1 MFDKIDDAHDFITC
15 SIKLKYF
22 LFHIIQYRPRT
33 NERTNE
39 LDEMETTTVAV
50 AVAKKD
56 MSAARRGAA
65 LKREKKIAAGLARA
79 AGQAAAARRR
89 AADAEDK
96 TVRQRAIAEE
106 AALVDQQIA
115 AVRRA
120 LGLGDNEPNPSYI
133 CLMIETLMAEMRFR
147 LSEKGFW

>member
-1 MFDKIDDAHDFITC
+1 MIEYSYPKE
-15 SIKLKYF
+15 
-22 LFHIIQYRPRT
+22 
-33 NERTNE
+33 ERTNK

-50 AVAKKD
+50 VNKKD

-89 AADAEDK
+89 AEEEEDP
-96 TVRQRAIAEE
+96 TVRKRAIAEE
-106 AALVDQQIA
+106 TAAIDRQIEA
-115 AVRRA
+115 ARRA
-120 LGLGDNEPNPSYI
+120 LGVSKNEPNPTAI
-133 CLMIETLMAEMRFR
+133 CLMIETLTAQMRIR

>member
-1 MFDKIDDAHDFITC
+1 MIEYSYPT
-15 SIKLKYF
+15 
-22 LFHIIQYRPRT
+22 R
-33 NERTNE
+33 RTNE
-39 LDEMETTTVAV
+39 LYKMETTTVAV
-50 AVAKKD
+50 AANKKD

-89 AADAEDK
+89 SEDH

-106 AALVDQQIA
+106 TAAIDRTIEA
-115 AVRRA
+115 ARHM
-120 LGLGDNEPNPSYI
+120 LGVGKNEPNPTAI
-133 CLMIETLMAEMRFR
+133 CLMVETLTAQMRVR

>member
-1 MFDKIDDAHDFITC
+1 MIEYSYPKE
-15 SIKLKYF
+15 
-22 LFHIIQYRPRT
+22 
-33 NERTNE
+33 ERTNK

-50 AVAKKD
+50 ANKKD

-89 AADAEDK
+89 AEDH

-106 AALVDQQIA
+106 TAAIDRQIEA
-115 AVRRA
+115 ARRA
-120 LGLGDNEPNPSYI
+120 LGVSKNDPNPTAI
-133 CLMIETLMAEMRFR
+133 CLMIETLTAQMRIR

>member
-1 MFDKIDDAHDFITC
+1 
-15 SIKLKYF
+15 
-22 LFHIIQYRPRT
+22 
-33 NERTNE
+33 
-39 LDEMETTTVAV
+39 METTAVAV
-50 AVAKKD
+50 AVANKKD

-89 AADAEDK
+89 AEDP

-106 AALVDQQIA
+106 TAAIDRKIEA
-115 AVRRA
+115 ARHMLGVRE
-120 LGLGDNEPNPSYI
+120 NEPNPTAI
-133 CLMIETLMAEMRFR
+133 CLMIETLTAQMRIR

>member
-1 MFDKIDDAHDFITC
+1 
-15 SIKLKYF
+15 
-22 LFHIIQYRPRT
+22 
-33 NERTNE
+33 
-39 LDEMETTTVAV
+39 METTTVAV
-50 AVAKKD
+50 VNKKD

-89 AADAEDK
+89 AEDH

-106 AALVDQQIA
+106 TAAIDRQIEA
-115 AVRRA
+115 ARRA
-120 LGLGDNEPNPSYI
+120 LGVSKNDPNPTAI
-133 CLMIETLMAEMRFR
+133 CLMIETLTAQMRIR

>member
-1 MFDKIDDAHDFITC
+1 LNTVTRQRI
-15 SIKLKYF
+15 
-22 LFHIIQYRPRT
+22 
-33 NERTNE
+33 TNE

-50 AVAKKD
+50 ANKKD

-65 LKREKKIAAGLARA
+65 LKREKKIAAELARA

-89 AADAEDK
+89 AEDQ

-106 AALVDQQIA
+106 TAAIDRQIEA
-115 AVRRA
+115 ARRA
-120 LGLGDNEPNPSYI
+120 LGVSKNEPNPTAI
-133 CLMIETLMAEMRFR
+133 CLMIETLTAQMRIR